1 MAVVKHAINEGLADV
16 SDEQAAK
23 LIESGGWVAND
34 APTKKTPA
42 TRRRSTKSEG

>member
-1 MAVVKHAINEGLADV
+1 MAVVKHAINEGLAEVND
-16 SDEQAAK
+16 DEAAK
-23 LIESGGWVAND
+23 LIESGGWVAVD

>member
-1 MAVVKHAINEGLADV
+1 MAVVKHAINDGLAEVND
-16 SDEQAAK
+16 DEAAK
-23 LIESGGWVAND
+23 LIESGGWVAVD

>member
-1 MAVVKHAINEGLADV
+1 MAVVKHAINDGLAEV
-16 SDEQAAK
+16 SDDEAAK
-23 LIESGGWVAND
+23 LIESGGWVAVD